1 MHAAEMESF
10 GGGTLYCSSALS
22 LMMSFFSYLLLFYT
36 YNNASCLVK
45 ELGQYRVPVVRIV
58 LVSRMV
64 GIRPSLPRYVC
75 PQWTPFTS
83 RLPFS

>member
-1 MHAAEMESF
+1 MAERCIVLVHYHS
-10 GGGTLYCSSALS
+10 
-22 LMMSFFSYLLLFYT
+22 MMSFFSYLLLFYT